1 MLILV
6 DFFTVK
12 LKAFKPLIL
21 SGKSDIIMMML
32 PSWLLSQP
40 FGFSI
45 YLDQSRMTGV

>member
-21 SGKSDIIMMML
+21 SGESDIILMML

-45 YLDQSRMTGV
+45 YLDQNRMTGF